1 MDATLQALGEIL
13 LKALPTFF
21 LVLLLHLY
29 LKSVFFRPLER
40 VLKARDEA
48 TEGARRQAEQSL
60 ELAEKKAKEYEDA
73 LRNARSEIYQEQE
86 RHRKQWRDEQAA
98 SIEEARRKARAM
110 VDEARAEIETE
121 AAAARNSL
129 AGQSELLAEQIS
141 RTVLQGSV
149 Q

>member
-29 LKSVFFRPLER
+29 LKRVFFVPLER

-60 ELAEKKAKEYEDA
+60 QLAETKAKEYEDA
-73 LRNARSEIYQEQE
+73 LRHARSEIYKDQEQ
-86 RHRKQWRDEQAA
+86 HRKQWRDEQSAA
-98 SIEEARRKARAM
+98 IEDARRQAAAMVEEARTQI
-110 VDEARAEIETE
+110 EAE
-121 AAAARNSL
+121 AASARNSL
-129 AGQSELLAEQIS
+129 AGESELLAEQIS
-141 RTVLQGSV
+141 RAVLHGRV
-149 Q
+149 H